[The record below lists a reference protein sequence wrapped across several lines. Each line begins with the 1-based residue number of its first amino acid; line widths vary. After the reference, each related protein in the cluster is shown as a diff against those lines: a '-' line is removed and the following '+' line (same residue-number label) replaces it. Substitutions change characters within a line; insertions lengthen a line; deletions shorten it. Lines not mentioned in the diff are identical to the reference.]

1 MSMTNDMIVARLDTM
16 EKENAA
22 LKVRIAELEKQVVSF
37 TKDFKNS
44 NARVEVLEKQLACIL
59 KSKDETPDSEVEV
72 KKPKKEPKTKKSKDD
87 TSDDEVEV
95 EVKKSKK
102 EPKTKKSKDDTS
114 DDEDKPKKKR
124 GPNGYILFSN
134 GNREDVKAKLF
145 VGEEKPKNTE
155 VMKQL
160 AAMWSELGP
169 DDKAVWTDK
178 AKALNDVA

>member
-1 MSMTNDMIVARLDTM
+1 MSTTNDMIVARLETM
-16 EKENAA
+16 EKEMNKENAA

-44 NARVEVLEKQLACIL
+44 NARVEVLEKQLASI
-59 KSKDETPDSEVEV
+59 
-72 KKPKKEPKTKKSKDD
+72 KKSKDD
-87 TSDDEVEV
+87 TSDDEV

-102 EPKTKKSKDDTS
+102 EPKTKKSKEETSS

-124 GPNGYILFSN
+124 GANGYILFSN
-134 GNREDVKAKLF
+134 ENREDVKAKLF

-169 DDKAVWTDK
+169 DDKAVWTAK